1 MSVALD
7 DQGEIVPRARHHQIE
22 FARGRRRLHRLAI
35 HEQLVEDCALARIER
50 MRGFDEMPE
59 FGAGD
64 ARARGNFSQA
74 GVQFFQTERGQRWA
88 AAQLEDFSHES
99 LRR

>member
-1 MSVALD
+1 
-7 DQGEIVPRARHHQIE
+7 
-22 FARGRRRLHRLAI
+22 
-35 HEQLVEDCALARIER
+35 

-64 ARARGNFSQA
+64 ARARRDLAQA